1 MKTQRTLILLLFA
14 CAMLLAGWEPAL
26 AQCAMC
32 KATIENSTDAASAS
46 EALNLAA
53 MVLLVPPVTIFAG
66 LFAVFYRFRN
76 VQGGA
81 DQAEPI
87 GDD

>member
-1 MKTQRTLILLLFA
+1 MKTHRILFILLIA
-14 CAMLLAGWEPAL
+14 CVVLLAGWQPAL

-32 KATIENSTDAASAS
+32 KASIENSTDVKAASDT
-46 EALNLAA
+46 LNLAA

-76 VQGGA
+76 VQGGT
-81 DQAEPI
+81 DQAEQT
-87 GDD
+87 GED